1 MSAAGNGYAATTGCP
16 HEARPGR
23 VAWKSYDSPA
33 AGCYAPGM
41 NVLKELR
48 FRFGSA
54 RRARELH
61 ESIENNHTEIGRLR
75 GELDSEKANARDERT
90 IVERFHN
97 LYYEQS
103 RQTWQNTYWMGTRV
117 MKAPSDL
124 WVYQE
129 IIHETKPDLVLETG
143 TALGGSAL
151 YLANLFDVVGKGRVV
166 TVDLEEREG
175 NPVPSH
181 GRIRYLYGSS
191 VEPRIL
197 EQTREA
203 ASGAK
208 TVLVILDSDHSKD
221 HVLDELRAYAP
232 LVSEGSYLIVED
244 SNVGGHPTYPEFGP
258 GPMEA
263 IEEFLAMEAGRPFE
277 VDRSREKFYLT
288 FNPKGYL
295 RRLGKN
301 GGSGET

>member
-1 MSAAGNGYAATTGCP
+1 
-16 HEARPGR
+16 
-23 VAWKSYDSPA
+23 
-33 AGCYAPGM
+33 M

-61 ESIENNHTEIGRLR
+61 KEIEKSRAGLQRLQA
-75 GELDSEKANARDERT
+75 ELDSEKANARDERM

-103 RQTWQNTYWMGTRV
+103 RRTWQNTYWMGTRV
-117 MKAPSDL
+117 MKATSDL

-129 IIHETKPDLVLETG
+129 IIHEIEPDLILETG
-143 TALGGSAL
+143 TALGGSGL
-151 YLANLFDVVGKGRVV
+151 YLANLFDIVGKGRIV

-175 NPVPSH
+175 NPAPAH
-181 GRIRYLYGSS
+181 ERIHYLRGSS
-191 VEPRIL
+191 VEPLIL
-197 EQTREA
+197 EQVQEA
-203 ASGAK
+203 ASEAR

-221 HVLDELRAYAP
+221 HVLAELEAYAP

-263 IEEFLAMEAGRPFE
+263 IEEFLMTETGRPFE

-295 RRLGKN
+295 RRPGKN
-301 GGSGET
+301 DGSGET

>member
-1 MSAAGNGYAATTGCP
+1 MLISCKSKVL
-16 HEARPGR
+16 PGL
-23 VAWKSYDSPA
+23 YDSQA
-33 AGCYAPGM
+33 TGCYAPGM

-61 ESIENNHTEIGRLR
+61 ESIGNNRAEIRRLQA
-75 GELDSEKANARDERT
+75 ELDGEKANARDERV

-103 RQTWQNTYWMGTRV
+103 RRTWGNTYWMGMRV

-129 IIHETKPDLVLETG
+129 ILHEIKPDLVLEAG
-143 TALGGSAL
+143 TAFGGSAL
-151 YLANLFDVVGKGRVV
+151 YLANLFDVVGKGRII
-166 TVDLEEREG
+166 TVDLEERKG

-181 GRIRYLYGSS
+181 GRIRYLRGSS

-197 EQTREA
+197 EQMREA
-203 ASGAK
+203 ASGAQ

-221 HVLDELRAYAP
+221 HVLAELEAYAP

-263 IEEFLAMEAGRPFE
+263 IEEFLTTEAGRPFE

-295 RRLGKN
+295 RRPGKN

>member
-1 MSAAGNGYAATTGCP
+1 MLVY
-16 HEARPGR
+16 
-23 VAWKSYDSPA
+23 YDSLA

-54 RRARELH
+54 RRAHELH
-61 ESIENNHTEIGRLR
+61 ESIENNHAEIGRLR
-75 GELDSEKANARDERT
+75 DELDSEKANARDERT

-129 IIHETKPDLVLETG
+129 IIHEIKPDLVLETG

-151 YLANLFDVVGKGRVV
+151 YLANLFDIVGKGRVV

-181 GRIRYLYGSS
+181 GASVTCTARPWSRVSWSKCERRRPAFKPCWSFWTRITQR
-191 VEPRIL
+191 
-197 EQTREA
+197 T
-203 ASGAK
+203 
-208 TVLVILDSDHSKD
+208 T
-221 HVLDELRAYAP
+221 
-232 LVSEGSYLIVED
+232 
-244 SNVGGHPTYPEFGP
+244 
-258 GPMEA
+258 
-263 IEEFLAMEAGRPFE
+263 
-277 VDRSREKFYLT
+277 
-288 FNPKGYL
+288 
-295 RRLGKN
+295 
-301 GGSGET
+301 

>member
-1 MSAAGNGYAATTGCP
+1 
-16 HEARPGR
+16 
-23 VAWKSYDSPA
+23 
-33 AGCYAPGM
+33 M

-61 ESIENNHTEIGRLR
+61 KRIENDRAEIRRLQA
-75 GELDSEKANARDERT
+75 ELDSEKANARDERV

-103 RQTWQNTYWMGTRV
+103 RRTWGNTYWMGMRV

-129 IIHETKPDLVLETG
+129 ILHEIKPDLVLEAG
-143 TALGGSAL
+143 TAFGGSAL
-151 YLANLFDVVGKGRVV
+151 YLANLFDVVGKGRII
-166 TVDLEEREG
+166 TVDLEERKG

-181 GRIRYLYGSS
+181 GRIRYLRGSS

-197 EQTREA
+197 EQMREA
-203 ASGAK
+203 ASGAQ

-221 HVLDELRAYAP
+221 HVLAELEAYAP

-263 IEEFLAMEAGRPFE
+263 IEEFLTTEAGRLFE

-295 RRLGKN
+295 RRPGKN
-301 GGSGET
+301 GGSDET